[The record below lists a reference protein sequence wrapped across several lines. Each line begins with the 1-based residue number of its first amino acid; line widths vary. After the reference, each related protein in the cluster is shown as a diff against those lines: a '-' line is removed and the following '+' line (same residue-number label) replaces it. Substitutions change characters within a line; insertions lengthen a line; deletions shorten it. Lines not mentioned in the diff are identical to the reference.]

1 MALRGELGLLG
12 NHGSDLIVRP
22 GFLLNEQ
29 VCPTCSKPREVLV
42 LVMAPM
48 DGRMLPGRDYAID
61 PRYRP
66 DMRPPRGVSHG
77 EVLGGLSRAASPAES
92 DTAWGSGA

>member
-1 MALRGELGLLG
+1 MALRGELGLG

-42 LVMAPM
+42 LVTLLM
-48 DGRMLPGRDYAID
+48 DGGKLPGRDYAID
-61 PRYRP
+61 PGYCS
-66 DMRPPRGVSHG
+66 DMRPPEGYFTGRFLVGCPG
-77 EVLGGLSRAASPAES
+77 C
-92 DTAWGSGA
+92 